1 MISFI
6 SLLDII
12 NAVVP
17 GPNIFLW
24 IAESAADAAAVN
36 LNGIKAL
43 LANGLDTFFI
53 KGNPAFSNDPKGL
66 PKNPP
71 DCPILCNWVFDN
83 FILAGEPF
91 ANFTKPRN
99 FYVS

>member
-12 NAVVP
+12 NVVVP

-24 IAESAADAAAVN
+24 IAASDADAAAVN

-53 KGNPAFSNDPKGL
+53 KSNPVFSNGPKGL

-83 FILAGEPF
+83 FILPGEPF
-91 ANFTKPRN
+91 ASFTKPRN
-99 FYVS
+99 LCVS